1 MVAAETLQTL
11 HRIHIQIS
19 DLRSRL
25 ERGPRV
31 VAVAQTT
38 VDNAQ
43 TTLEAQREAMKRA
56 RMASDEKQ
64 LQLKERE
71 ARVKDLDSKL
81 GACSS
86 NREFQALKEQ
96 IAADVQ
102 ANSVLEDEILEA
114 MEKLDE
120 MAEQIRQQEQTLA
133 NAQQELDQVEGRVA
147 DEREGLESELGR
159 VEAELVEVEST
170 LPTDFRNEYKRIA
183 NVRGEEALAPVEGE
197 FCGGCNTQLN
207 PQIMN
212 ELMLSK
218 PVWCKSCGVL
228 LYLPEQRQ

>member
-147 DEREGLESELGR
+147 DEREGLDWGEWRPSWWKSNPHSRPTSAMNTNASRMSAGKR
-159 VEAELVEVEST
+159 PWRPSKASSAAAATRNST
-170 LPTDFRNEYKRIA
+170 RR
-183 NVRGEEALAPVEGE
+183 
-197 FCGGCNTQLN
+197 
-207 PQIMN
+207 
-212 ELMLSK
+212 S
-218 PVWCKSCGVL
+218 
-228 LYLPEQRQ
+228 